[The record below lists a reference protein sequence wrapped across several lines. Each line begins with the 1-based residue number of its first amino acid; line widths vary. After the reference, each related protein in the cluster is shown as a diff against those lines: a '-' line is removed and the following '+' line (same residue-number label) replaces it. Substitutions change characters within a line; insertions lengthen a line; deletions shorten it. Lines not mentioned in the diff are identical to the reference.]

1 MVLGDGALR
10 RLLRLDGVM
19 KERPWSYANSILFTR
34 DTRGLAH
41 SFPTRFLLC
50 TKRRSNEYTV
60 REQVTI
66 SQEKRSQ
73 KEIYLTSTLILDF

>member
-1 MVLGDGALR
+1 MVFGDGALR

-19 KERPWSYANSILFTR
+19 KERPWSYGNSILLIR

-41 SFPTRFLLC
+41 SFPTYFLLC

-60 REQVTI
+60 DSR
-66 SQEKRSQ
+66 
-73 KEIYLTSTLILDF
+73 